1 MDKDFV
7 NSIYV
12 KKQEFNDGGFILKIT
27 AYVDDLAKEL
37 DSHIKYYNDK
47 KVVNFDIK
55 FGKDSGK
62 PYAEWDNWEPQS
74 QSTQENQDNDLPF

>member
-1 MDKDFV
+1 M
-7 NSIYV
+7 
-12 KKQEFNDGGFILKIT
+12 
-27 AYVDDLAKEL
+27 DDLAKEL
-37 DSHIKYYNDK
+37 NSHIKYYNDK

-74 QSTQENQDNDLPF
+74 QSTQETIAKHQQSQNYNSDDDELAF